1 MLNSDKFSE
10 ANKHFSKAQSLSAV
24 HEDYNSQ
31 YIFSLV
37 VDGKIDSANK
47 LIARLDPSQKETFLF
62 QFIEGVHLINSRN
75 YFLAKKKFKSIK
87 TNNVLF
93 KELKNYVQL
102 WLDVS
107 LSNESNQEKK
117 INSFET
123 SFPNIKLIQSLLLY
137 GHVQNNDLYLKAS
150 KEILSKNQL
159 GRYHFFHVI
168 YLVEKNKIDEA
179 KRVIENQLKNNPNNL
194 LTKQSYVALT
204 DNNLSFFRGSYE
216 SANINH
222 GISELLYLFS
232 NLFQQQ
238 DQVSLS
244 KLFFSLSNYLNP
256 SFISNKLLIFENQLI
271 SKQSLSFDEKLS
283 QSISNLGGE
292 FYWYV
297 NFNKLSFDQDNL
309 TEKNEPVLKNL
320 IKYLSE
326 NKYFH
331 FSKLMNM
338 GDYYRSIKDYNQAIS
353 YYDQAEK
360 YANQKDL
367 DWRFYYSRGICK
379 ERLKQWSLADKDF
392 ILSLKQ
398 SPKEYR
404 VLNYMAY
411 SWLERGIYYNK
422 ALQLLEEAVD
432 ISKWE
437 HGYVIDSLGWAH
449 YLLNNFEK
457 AESLLELAYTKAP
470 NEAEV
475 YDHYGDVLWKNNKKI
490 QAKYVWSNALK
501 LQSLEKDR
509 KVKIKEK
516 ILNGIN

>member
-1 MLNSDKFSE
+1 MYKR
-10 ANKHFSKAQSLSAV
+10 Q
-24 HEDYNSQ
+24 
-31 YIFSLV
+31 
-37 VDGKIDSANK
+37 
-47 LIARLDPSQKETFLF
+47 
-62 QFIEGVHLINSRN
+62 
-75 YFLAKKKFKSIK
+75 
-87 TNNVLF
+87 LF

-102 WLDVS
+102 WLNVS
-107 LSNESNQEKK
+107 LSNETDQEKK

-179 KRVIENQLKNNPNNL
+179 KRVIENQLKINPNNL
-194 LTKQSYVALT
+194 LTKQSYMALT
-204 DNNLSFFRGSYE
+204 DNNLSFFKGSYE
-216 SANINH
+216 SININH

-238 DQVSLS
+238 DRTNLS

-271 SKQSLSFDEKLS
+271 SKQSLGFDEKLS

-297 NFNKLSFDQDNL
+297 NFNKLSFDKNNL

-338 GDYYRSIKDYNQAIS
+338 GDYYRSIKDYNQATS

-360 YANQKDL
+360 YASQKDL

-392 ILSLKQ
+392 ILALKQ

-404 VLNYMAY
+404 VMNYMAY

-432 ISKWE
+432 VSKWE
-437 HGYVIDSLGWAH
+437 YGYVIDSLGWAH

>member
-1 MLNSDKFSE
+1 M
-10 ANKHFSKAQSLSAV
+10 
-24 HEDYNSQ
+24 
-31 YIFSLV
+31 
-37 VDGKIDSANK
+37 
-47 LIARLDPSQKETFLF
+47 
-62 QFIEGVHLINSRN
+62 
-75 YFLAKKKFKSIK
+75 
-87 TNNVLF
+87 
-93 KELKNYVQL
+93 
-102 WLDVS
+102 
-107 LSNESNQEKK
+107 
-117 INSFET
+117 
-123 SFPNIKLIQSLLLY
+123 
-137 GHVQNNDLYLKAS
+137 
-150 KEILSKNQL
+150 
-159 GRYHFFHVI
+159 
-168 YLVEKNKIDEA
+168 
-179 KRVIENQLKNNPNNL
+179 
-194 LTKQSYVALT
+194 
-204 DNNLSFFRGSYE
+204 
-216 SANINH
+216 
-222 GISELLYLFS
+222 
-232 NLFQQQ
+232 
-238 DQVSLS
+238 
-244 KLFFSLSNYLNP
+244 
-256 SFISNKLLIFENQLI
+256 
-271 SKQSLSFDEKLS
+271 
-283 QSISNLGGE
+283 GGE

>member
-24 HEDYNSQ
+24 HADYNSQ

-37 VDGKIDSANK
+37 ADGKIDSANK

-62 QFIEGVHLINSRN
+62 QFIEGVHLINNRN

-102 WLDVS
+102 WLNVS
-107 LSNESNQEKK
+107 LSNETDQEKK

-179 KRVIENQLKNNPNNL
+179 KRVIENQLKINPNNL
-194 LTKQSYVALT
+194 LTKQSYMALT
-204 DNNLSFFRGSYE
+204 DNNLSFFKGSYE
-216 SANINH
+216 SININH

-238 DQVSLS
+238 DRTNLS

-271 SKQSLSFDEKLS
+271 SKQSLGFDEKLS

-297 NFNKLSFDQDNL
+297 NFNKLSFDKNNL

-360 YANQKDL
+360 YASQKDL

-392 ILSLKQ
+392 ILALKQ

-404 VLNYMAY
+404 VMNYMAY

-432 ISKWE
+432 VSKWE
-437 HGYVIDSLGWAH
+437 YGYVIDSLGWAH
-449 YLLNNFEK
+449 YLLNNFGK

>member
-1 MLNSDKFSE
+1 MLNNDKFSE

-24 HEDYNSQ
+24 HADYNSQ

-37 VDGKIDSANK
+37 ADGKIGSANK

-87 TNNVLF
+87 TNNILF

-102 WLDVS
+102 WLNVS
-107 LSNESNQEKK
+107 LSNKKDQEKK
-117 INSFET
+117 INNFET

-137 GHVQNNDLYLKAS
+137 GHVQNNDLYSRTS

-159 GRYHFFHVI
+159 GRYHFFHATH
-168 YLVEKNKIDEA
+168 LVEKNKIDEA
-179 KRVIENQLKNNPNNL
+179 KQVIENQLKINPNNL
-194 LTKQSYVALT
+194 LTKQSYIALT
-204 DNNLSFFRGSYE
+204 ENNLSFFKGPYE
-216 SANINH
+216 SSNINH

-238 DQVSLS
+238 DRIALS

-256 SFISNKLLIFENQLI
+256 SFISNKLLIFENQLV
-271 SKQSLSFDEKLS
+271 SKQSLGFNEKLS
-283 QSISNLGGE
+283 QSISDLGGE
-292 FYWYV
+292 FYWYI
-297 NFNKLSFDQDNL
+297 NFNKLSFDLGNL
-309 TEKNEPVLKNL
+309 AEKNEPVLKDL
-320 IKYLSE
+320 IKFLSK
-326 NKYFH
+326 NKYFN

-404 VLNYMAY
+404 VMNYMAY

-449 YLLNNFEK
+449 YLLNNFEE
-457 AESLLELAYTKAP
+457 AELLLELAYTKAP

-490 QAKYVWSNALK
+490 QAKYVWNNALK
-501 LQSLEKDR
+501 LQSLKKDR
-509 KVKIKEK
+509 KVKIKKK